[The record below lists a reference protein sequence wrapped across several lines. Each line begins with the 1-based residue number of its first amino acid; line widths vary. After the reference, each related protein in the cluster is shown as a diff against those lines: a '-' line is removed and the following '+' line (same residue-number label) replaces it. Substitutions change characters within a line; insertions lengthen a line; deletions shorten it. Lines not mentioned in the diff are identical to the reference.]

1 MGTTVNWKKLRQ
13 IVSWYIACG
22 LDWLEWQYTIAA
34 GLVLLWAMLICVIDS
49 PLHAETRQMTS
60 RVAPYIAL
68 EQAKPHSAKLD
79 STPHNLAH
87 DFVASLPEFNNHVE
101 QLRALNSLADKSGVV
116 ITRIDYRYEQLPA
129 LPIRKL
135 ALRMDVRGDE
145 AQQQS
150 FLRTTLNALP
160 NLSVARLS
168 YAKNAD
174 GPAKLDQKLDLN
186 LYYRLL
192 PKAAS

>member
-1 MGTTVNWKKLRQ
+1 MGTTVNWIKRRQ

-22 LDWLEWQYTIAA
+22 LDWFKWQYTMAL
-34 GLVLLWAMLICVIDS
+34 GLVVLWATLICAIDS

-60 RVAPYIAL
+60 RLAPHITP
-68 EQAKPHSAKLD
+68 ERAKPRMAKLD
-79 STPHNLAH
+79 STPHDLTR
-87 DFVASLPEFNNHVE
+87 DFVTSLPEFNEHVE
-101 QLRALNSLADKSGVV
+101 QVRALNLLADKNSVV

-150 FLRTTLNALP
+150 FLRTTLNAFP
-160 NLSVARLS
+160 NLSVARLA

-174 GPAKLDQKLDLN
+174 GAVRLDQKLDLN
-186 LYYRLL
+186 LYYRLP

>member
-1 MGTTVNWKKLRQ
+1 MGTTVNRKKLWR

-22 LDWLEWQYTIAA
+22 LDWFEWQYTIAA
-34 GLVLLWAMLICVIDS
+34 GLVLLWATLICAIDS
-49 PLHAETRQMTS
+49 PLHADTRQMTS
-60 RVAPYIAL
+60 QLAQHIAL
-68 EQAKPHSAKLD
+68 ERAGPRSAKLD
-79 STPHNLAH
+79 STPRDLAH
-87 DFVASLPEFNNHVE
+87 DFVASLPEFDEHIE
-101 QLRALNSLADKSGVV
+101 QLRALNSLADKNSVV

-150 FLRTTLNALP
+150 FLRTTLNAFP
-160 NLSVARLS
+160 NLSVARLA

-174 GPAKLDQKLDLN
+174 GAAKLDQKLDLN

>member
-1 MGTTVNWKKLRQ
+1 MNWKKLRR
-13 IVSWYIACG
+13 IVSWHIACV
-22 LDWLEWQYTIAA
+22 LDWFKWQYTIAA
-34 GLVLLWAMLICVIDS
+34 GLVLSWATLICAIDS
-49 PLHAETRQMTS
+49 PLHADTQLMTS
-60 RVAPYIAL
+60 RLAPHVAF
-68 EQAKPHSAKLD
+68 ERAKPRSAKLD
-79 STPHNLAH
+79 SSAPRDLAR
-87 DFVASLPEFNNHVE
+87 DFAASLPEFKEHIA
-101 QLRALNSLADKSGVV
+101 QLRALNSLAEKNGVV

-150 FLRTTLNALP
+150 FLRTTLNTFP
-160 NLSVARLS
+160 NLSVARLA

-174 GPAKLDQKLDLN
+174 GAAKLDQKLDLN